1 MSIDD
6 QQIAIM
12 GMSDGASLAMSM
24 AAGATL
30 SDGSGERGVG
40 KRWNIY
46 IYICSLLCSLVA
58 MPFVPSKPSSDAL
71 CS

>member
-46 IYICSLLCSLVA
+46 IYIYVA
-58 MPFVPSKPSSDAL
+58 YYVA
-71 CS
+71 